1 MIHFVTGPI
10 NSGKTTSTIHLYKKR
25 GKGDG
30 FVALKTMEEKNV
42 NHYEMMRLSTGEKRL
57 LIIRNEAVCE
67 DDVVTDSIGPYRMLK
82 KGKTWVET
90 CIKNMISKHVEPI
103 YFDEIGILETRGEGF
118 SELLREMLDSNLD
131 LVLSVRDSLMPVIIE
146 RYHITT
152 YHVEKRGERYGP
164 VD

>member
-10 NSGKTTSTIHLYKKR
+10 NSGKTTTMMELYRKR

-42 NHYEMMRLSTGEKRL
+42 HHYDMMRLSTGEKQL
-57 LIIRNEAVCE
+57 LIVRHDDLP
-67 DDVVTDSIGPYRMLK
+67 DDVVVSDSIGPYHMLK
-82 KGKTWVET
+82 KGKIWVET
-90 CIKNMISKHVEPI
+90 CIKNMISKHIEPI
-103 YFDEIGILETRGEGF
+103 YFDEIGILETQGEGF
-118 SELLREMLDSNLD
+118 SELLKEMLHSGLD
-131 LVLSVRDSLMPVIIE
+131 LVLSVRDSLMPAIIE

-152 YHVEKRGERYGP
+152 YRVRKRGERYGF